1 MIQQRKS
8 IEKRKFIS
16 LPLKFISEYSSEF
29 QYGFN
34 QNNFMNE
41 KKNKLSQPT
50 PILIKI
56 SARLLHAVYRNNINE
71 KYVMF
76 L

>member
-1 MIQQRKS
+1 M
-8 IEKRKFIS
+8 FIS
-16 LPLKFISEYSSEF
+16 LPLKFITEYSSEF

-34 QNNFMNE
+34 QNNFMYE
-41 KKNKLSQPT
+41 KENKLSQPA

-56 SARLLHAVYRNNINE
+56 SAPLSRAIYRNNIIE
-71 KYVMF
+71 KCVIF